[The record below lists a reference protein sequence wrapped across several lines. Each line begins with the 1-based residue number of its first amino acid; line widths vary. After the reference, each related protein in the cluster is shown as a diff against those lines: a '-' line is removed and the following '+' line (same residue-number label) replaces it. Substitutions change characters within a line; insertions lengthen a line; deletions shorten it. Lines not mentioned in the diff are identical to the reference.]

1 VAGEPEVHVTAAAD
15 ELVRHLAAQPGALG
29 GGSPLMALAQAGA
42 PAMVTRA
49 EMDGDSPD

>member
-1 VAGEPEVHVTAAAD
+1 VHVTAAAD

-29 GGSPLMALAQAGA
+29 GSPLMALAHAGA